1 MKRDDDET
9 TSSDW
14 ACVCVCVER
23 ACVRMF
29 IMYVCGYIYIYNP
42 VHKTPKSFHNP
53 VEIPML
59 SSELG
64 RRSRNGP
71 GDLQGI

>member
-1 MKRDDDET
+1 MTRQPAQT
-9 TSSDW
+9 GYV
-14 ACVCVCVER
+14 CVCVCVER

-29 IMYVCGYIYIYNP
+29 IMYVCGYIYIYIYNP